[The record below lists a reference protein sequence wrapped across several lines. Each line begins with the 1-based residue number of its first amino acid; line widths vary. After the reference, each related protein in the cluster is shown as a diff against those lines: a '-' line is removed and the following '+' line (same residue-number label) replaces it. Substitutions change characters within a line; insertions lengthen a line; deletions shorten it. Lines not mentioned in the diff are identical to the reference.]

1 MTLLD
6 YFRAR
11 CSIDATVGDLGEFS
25 LIERLVDQ
33 AGPVINEYI
42 TIGSG
47 DDAAEFIAK
56 APVLVSVDMLVEKRH
71 FRRDW
76 SSAVDVGRRAAA
88 ASLSD
93 ISAMGGKSLGLVV
106 AFAAPGDLA
115 AAWPVQCTAGL
126 IQEAQAAGASIIGGD
141 VTAAQEIVLSV
152 TAFGVAPEGGAV
164 KRSGA
169 KAGNIVAVA
178 GRLGWAA
185 AGLALL
191 MRGFRAPKAVVDAHR
206 FPEVDYR
213 WGPSA
218 AAAGATAMID
228 VSDGLIAD
236 LRHVAEASG
245 VRIELDVSA
254 LSPPEELVSVA
265 SAFNVD
271 PLEWITSGGDDHAI
285 VATFDAKTKLPRG
298 FTRIGSVEEVEPGEE
313 SGVYVK
319 GRMVTNRGGHE
330 HFR

>member
-1 MTLLD
+1 M
-6 YFRAR
+6 R

-25 LIERLVDQ
+25 LIDRLVEQ
-33 AGPVINEYI
+33 AGLVSNELV

-47 DDAAEFIAK
+47 DDAAEFIAT

-76 SSAVDVGRRAAA
+76 SSAMDVGRRAAA

-93 ISAMGGKSLGLVV
+93 ISAMGGSSVGLVV
-106 AFAAPGDLA
+106 AFAAPGDLPA
-115 AAWPVQCTAGL
+115 SWPVQCTAGL
-126 IQEAQAAGASIIGGD
+126 TQEAQAAGASIIGGD
-141 VTAAQEIVLSV
+141 ITAAQDIVLSV
-152 TAFGVAPEGGAV
+152 TALGLAPSGGAV

-169 KAGNIVAVA
+169 KPGDVVAAA

-206 FPEVDYR
+206 FPEVDYL

-228 VSDGLIAD
+228 VSDGLVAD
-236 LRHVAEASG
+236 LRHVAQASG

-254 LSPPEELVSVA
+254 LSIPEELASVA

-271 PLEWITSGGDDHAI
+271 PLEWVTSGGDDHAI
-285 VATFDAKTKLPRG
+285 VATFDDKAKLPSG
-298 FTRIGSVEEVEPGEE
+298 FTRIGHVDSVEPGQD
-313 SGVYVK
+313 SGVYVR

>member
-1 MTLLD
+1 M
-6 YFRAR
+6 R
-11 CSIDATVGDLGEFS
+11 CSIDATVGDLGEFA
-25 LIERLVDQ
+25 LINRLVDQ
-33 AGPVINEYI
+33 AGPAINELI
-42 TIGSG
+42 TIDSG
-47 DDAAEFIAK
+47 DDAAEFRAN

-76 SSAVDVGRRAAA
+76 SSAMDVGRRAAA

-93 ISAMGGKSLGLVV
+93 ISAMGGTSVGLVV
-106 AFAAPGDLA
+106 AFAAPGDLPA
-115 AAWPVQCTAGL
+115 SWPVQCTAGL
-126 IQEAQAAGASIIGGD
+126 TQEARAAGACIIGGD
-141 VTAAQEIVLSV
+141 ITAAQEMVLSV
-152 TAFGVAPEGGAV
+152 TALGLAPAGGAV

-191 MRGFRAPKAVVDAHR
+191 TRGFRAPKAVVDAHR
-206 FPEVDYR
+206 FPEVDYA

-228 VSDGLIAD
+228 VSDGLVAD
-236 LRHVAEASG
+236 LRHLAEASS
-245 VRIELDVSA
+245 VRIDLDVSA
-254 LSPPEELVSVA
+254 LTVAEELVSVA

-285 VATFDAKTKLPRG
+285 VATFDAKAKLPSG
-298 FTRIGSVEEVEPGEE
+298 FIPFGQVDSVEPGRE

-319 GRMVTNRGGHE
+319 GRLVTNRGGHE

>member
-1 MTLLD
+1 M
-6 YFRAR
+6 R
-11 CSIDATVGDLGEFS
+11 CGIDATVGDLGEFS
-25 LIERLVDQ
+25 LIDRLVEQ
-33 AGPVINEYI
+33 AGPSVNELV

-76 SSAVDVGRRAAA
+76 SSAMDVGRRAAA

-93 ISAMGGKSLGLVV
+93 ISAMGGTSIGLVV
-106 AFAAPGDLA
+106 AFAAPADLPA
-115 AAWPVQCTAGL
+115 SWPVQCTAGL
-126 IQEAQAAGASIIGGD
+126 AQEAQAAGACIIGGD
-141 VTAAQEIVLSV
+141 ITAAQEIVLSV
-152 TAFGVAPEGGAV
+152 TALGIAPGGGAV

-169 KAGNIVAVA
+169 QPGNIVAVA

-206 FPEVDYR
+206 FPEIDYS

-228 VSDGLIAD
+228 VSDGLVAD
-236 LRHVAEASG
+236 LRHVAQASG

-254 LSPPEELVSVA
+254 LAVPDELVSVA

-285 VATFDAKTKLPRG
+285 VATFDAKTKLPSG
-298 FTRIGSVEEVEPGEE
+298 FTRIGSVDALDSGQE

>member
-1 MTLLD
+1 M
-6 YFRAR
+6 R

-25 LIERLVDQ
+25 LIDRLVEQ
-33 AGPVINEYI
+33 AGLASNELV
-42 TIGSG
+42 TISSG

-76 SSAVDVGRRAAA
+76 SSAMDVGRRAAV

-93 ISAMGGKSLGLVV
+93 ISAMGGTSVGLVV
-106 AFAAPGDLA
+106 AFAAPGDLPA
-115 AAWPVQCTAGL
+115 SWPVQCTAGL
-126 IQEAQAAGASIIGGD
+126 AQEAQVEGACIIGGD
-141 VTAAQEIVLSV
+141 ITAAQEIVLSV
-152 TAFGVAPEGGAV
+152 TALGLAPGGGAV
-164 KRSGA
+164 RRSGA
-169 KAGNIVAVA
+169 QPGNIVAVA

-206 FPEVDYR
+206 FPEVDYS

-228 VSDGLIAD
+228 VSDGLVAD
-236 LRHVAEASG
+236 LRHVAQASG
-245 VRIELDVSA
+245 VRIELNVSA
-254 LSPPEELVSVA
+254 LTVPDELVSVA

-285 VATFDAKTKLPRG
+285 VATFDAKAKLPNG
-298 FTRIGSVEEVEPGEE
+298 FVRIGQVDSVETGQE